1 MGRLVCLSSLWE
13 GFKSLDYMGVR
24 LLPIVVKLDG
34 ELLKTFMDLKE
45 YFNFSFDKKARDEE
59 DEENG
64 EEDDKLK
71 QKTFLL
77 YSNIKTEAEI
87 PALNVTDMLKKI
99 YVEKLQIFPLEFT
112 FCVGD
117 NELSWPV
124 IQVRSLLPLFSFG
137 LKKNYF
143 LVKKG

>member
-1 MGRLVCLSSLWE
+1 MCILVESSIRE

-59 DEENG
+59 DEENE

-124 IQVRSLLPLFSFG
+124 IQAGPSFLPLCFF
-137 LKKNYF
+137 LWLTTYF
-143 LVKKG
+143 LEKG